1 MVRPTVE
8 FESLSSRLA
17 NVFKKLRGK
26 GKLSEK
32 DVDEALREVRLSLLE
47 ADVNFKVVK
56 EFVAAVKEK
65 CLSSSVL
72 ESLTPAQQVVRLVN
86 EQLVELLGGKA
97 KPIDLSGN
105 PPAVVA
111 LFGLQGSGKTT
122 TAAKLALLL
131 KKGGRKVLLVS
142 CDIYR
147 PAAQKQLQILS
158 ERAGV
163 GFFTI
168 EKGASPETIAR
179 KGIEK
184 AISSAQDVVIIDTAG
199 RTQLDDEMM
208 EEARRIKEAT
218 SPRESILVVDAMTGQ
233 EACRVA
239 ESFDQTIGITGVI
252 LTKIDSDARGGAA
265 LSIAKVTGKPIKFAS
280 NGEKLEDFQAF
291 HPDRMASRI
300 LGMGDVLTL
309 IEKAEESFDQKK
321 AEQMEKKLRN
331 KEFTLE
337 DFMDQMK
344 EVKKMGSFGDILK
357 MIPGMGKFKLTDVE
371 VDPKEWG
378 RIEAV
383 ISSMTPTERRKPE
396 IIDGSR
402 KKRIAKGSGTQVQD
416 VNRLLKQFFQARKM
430 LFSMTPD
437 KMGKLG
443 LR

>member
-1 MVRPTVE
+1 ME
-8 FESLSSRLA
+8 FEGLSSRLS

-26 GKLSEK
+26 GKLGEK

-56 EFVAAVKEK
+56 EFVSAVREK
-65 CLSSSVL
+65 CLTSEVL
-72 ESLTPAQQVVRLVN
+72 ESLTPAQQVIKIVN
-86 EQLVELLGGKA
+86 QELVELLGGKT

-122 TAAKLALLL
+122 TAGKLALHL
-131 KKGGRKVLLVS
+131 KKNGRKVLLVS
-142 CDIYR
+142 CDTYR
-147 PAAQKQLQILS
+147 PAAQKQLKILA

-168 EKGASPETIAR
+168 EKGASPEVIAKEGVE
-179 KGIEK
+179 KGRM
-184 AISSAQDVVIIDTAG
+184 SAQDVVIIDTAG

-208 EEARRIKEAT
+208 GEAGRIREAT

-233 EACRVA
+233 EACKVA
-239 ESFDQTIGITGVI
+239 ESFDRTVGITGVI

-265 LSIAKVTGKPIKFAS
+265 LSIAKVTGRPIKFAS
-280 NGEKLEDFQAF
+280 NGEKLEDFQPF

-309 IEKAEESFDQKK
+309 IEKAEESFDVAR
-321 AEQMEKKLRN
+321 AEKMEKKLRQ

-337 DFMDQMK
+337 DFMEQMK

-357 MIPGMGKFKLTDVE
+357 MIPGMNKFKMNDID

-383 ISSMTPTERRKPE
+383 IYSMTPNERRRPE

-402 KKRIAKGSGTQVQD
+402 KKRIAKGSGATVQD

-430 LFSMTPD
+430 LFSMTPE

>member
-1 MVRPTVE
+1 ME
-8 FESLSSRLA
+8 FEGLSSRLSD
-17 NVFKKLRGK
+17 VFKRLRGK

-32 DVDEALREVRLSLLE
+32 DVDEVLREVRLSLLE

-56 EFVAAVKEK
+56 EFVSAVKEK
-65 CLSSSVL
+65 CMTSKVL
-72 ESLTPAQQVVRLVN
+72 ESLTPAQQVVKIVN
-86 EQLVELLGGKA
+86 DQLIELLGGKA
-97 KPIDLSGN
+97 KPLDLSGN

-122 TAAKLALLL
+122 VAGKLALLL
-131 KKGGRKVLLVS
+131 KKSGRRVLLVS

-158 ERAGV
+158 ERAGAP
-163 GFFTI
+163 FFTI
-168 EKGASPETIAR
+168 EKDASPEQIAK
-179 KGIEK
+179 KGLEK
-184 AISSAQDVVIIDTAG
+184 AISSAQDVVIFDTAG

-208 EEARRIKEAT
+208 EEARRIKAAV
-218 SPRESILVVDAMTGQ
+218 SPRESVLVVDAMTGQ

-239 ESFDQTIGITGVI
+239 EAFDQGIGITGVI

-265 LSIAKVTGKPIKFAS
+265 LSIAKVTGKPIKYAS

-309 IEKAEESFDQKK
+309 IEKAEESFDLKRV
-321 AEQMEKKLRN
+321 EQMEKKLRN

-344 EVKKMGSFGDILK
+344 EVKKMGSLGDILK
-357 MIPGMGKFKLTDVE
+357 MIPGMNKFKLTDVD

-383 ISSMTPTERRKPE
+383 ISSMTPAERRRPD

-402 KKRIAKGSGTQVQD
+402 KKRIARGSGTEVQD

-430 LFSMTPD
+430 LFSMTPE

>member
-1 MVRPTVE
+1 VRPSME
-8 FESLSSRLA
+8 FEGLSSRLA
-17 NVFKKLRGK
+17 GVFKKLRGK

-47 ADVNFKVVK
+47 ADVNFRVVK
-56 EFVAAVKEK
+56 EFVSSVKEK
-65 CLSSSVL
+65 CLSSNVL
-72 ESLTPAQQVVRLVN
+72 ESLTPAQQVIKIVN
-86 EQLVELLGGKA
+86 GELIELLGGRA
-97 KPIDLSGN
+97 RPLDLGGDA
-105 PPAVVA
+105 PAVVA

-122 TAAKLALLL
+122 TAGKLALLL
-131 KKGGRKVLLVS
+131 KKSGRRVLLVS

-147 PAAQKQLQILS
+147 PAAQKQLKILS
-158 ERAGV
+158 ERAGA

-168 EKGASPETIAR
+168 ESGASPEVIAA
-179 KGIEK
+179 KGVEK
-184 AISSAQDVVIIDTAG
+184 GRTSAQDVVIIDTAG
-199 RTQLDDEMM
+199 RTQLDEEMM
-208 EEARRIKEAT
+208 EEARRIKEAVK
-218 SPRESILVVDAMTGQ
+218 PRESILVVDSMTGQ
-233 EACRVA
+233 EASKVA
-239 ESFDQTIGITGVI
+239 EAFDQTVGLTGVI

-309 IEKAEESFDQKK
+309 IEKAEAAFDQKK

-337 DFMDQMK
+337 DFMEQMK
-344 EVKKMGSFGDILK
+344 EVKKMGSLGDILK
-357 MIPGMGKFKLTDVE
+357 MIPGMSKFKLADVD

-383 ISSMTPTERRKPE
+383 ISSMTPLERRRPD

-402 KKRIAKGSGTQVQD
+402 KKRIARGSGTEVQD

-430 LFSMTPD
+430 LFSMTPE

>member
-1 MVRPTVE
+1 ME
-8 FESLSSRLA
+8 FEGLSSRLA
-17 NVFKKLRGK
+17 GVFKKLRGK
-26 GKLSEK
+26 GKLSER
-32 DVDEALREVRLSLLE
+32 DVDEVLREVRLSLLE

-56 EFVAAVKEK
+56 EFVSAVKEK
-65 CLSSSVL
+65 CMTANVL
-72 ESLTPAQQVVRLVN
+72 ESLTPAQQVVKIVN
-86 EQLVELLGGKA
+86 DQLVDLLGGKA
-97 KPIDLSGN
+97 KPIDLSGS

-122 TAAKLALLL
+122 TAGKLALLL
-131 KKGGRKVLLVS
+131 KKSGRRVLLVS

-158 ERAGV
+158 ERAGAA
-163 GFFTI
+163 FFTI
-168 EKGASPETIAR
+168 EKDASPEIIAK
-179 KGIEK
+179 KGLEK

-208 EEARRIKEAT
+208 EEARRIKAAV
-218 SPRESILVVDAMTGQ
+218 SPRESMLVVDAMTGQ

-239 ESFDQTIGITGVI
+239 EAFDQTIGLTGVI

-309 IEKAEESFDQKK
+309 IEKAEASFDMKR

-337 DFMDQMK
+337 DFMEQMK
-344 EVKKMGSFGDILK
+344 EVKKMGSFSDILK
-357 MIPGMGKFKLTDVE
+357 MIPGMSKFKLADME

-383 ISSMTPTERRKPE
+383 INSMTPTERRRPD

-402 KKRIAKGSGTQVQD
+402 KKRIAKGSGTEVQD

-437 KMGKLG
+437 KMGRLG